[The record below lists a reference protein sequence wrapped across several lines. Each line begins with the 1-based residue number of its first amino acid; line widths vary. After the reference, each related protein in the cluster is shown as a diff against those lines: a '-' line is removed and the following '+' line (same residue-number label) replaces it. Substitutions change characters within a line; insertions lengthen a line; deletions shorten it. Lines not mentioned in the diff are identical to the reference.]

1 MMKYQYFLKPLNH
14 TKTAS
19 PPIKGWILVFVVN
32 RLQVGYTVL
41 LLPTQLVRGDH
52 YWIII
57 LAFIISQINMYLIS
71 KWINTSNHSESIK
84 LKSLLPKPILYPLVL
99 IGIPMLLIKFSVIII
114 GYTKIIQIYL
124 LPEQRQY
131 VILIVLLAV
140 IAYLTSKG
148 VHQITKF
155 AFFAFLFSGWIIFA
169 YIQFFFSPN
178 VSFRELFPL
187 IGEFNA
193 DKDFHSIL
201 YVLSAFSGPELLLF
215 MKNRIKD
222 DGKIYKYLTIGNTV
236 TFIEYSLLFILAVL
250 FYGSD
255 YLNKV
260 EYPLV
265 TMARYIHTPF
275 IDRLEMF
282 IIPFFSFPLIFSLSL
297 VNFYL
302 YKGLQYSLRFKENNI
317 TFFSF
322 LVFIGCIIL
331 FVQSNYWV
339 ESFQERVWISCY
351 IYITAIS
358 YSLLPL
364 GFFIIKRMKKS

>member
-1 MMKYQYFLKPLNH
+1 MMKYQYFFKSLNH

-19 PPIKGWILVFVVN
+19 SPINGWLLVFVVN

-52 YWIII
+52 YWIIL
-57 LAFIISQINMYLIS
+57 LAFIISQVNLFLIS
-71 KWINTSNHSESIK
+71 KWINNRNGSEPIE
-84 LKSLLPKPILYPLVL
+84 LKSLLPKPILYPIVM
-99 IGIPMLLIKFSVIII
+99 IGIPILLIKFLVIII

-131 VILIVLLAV
+131 IILIVLFTV

-178 VSFRELFPL
+178 VSIREFFPL
-187 IGEFNA
+187 IGEFNSGR
-193 DKDFHSIL
+193 DIHSFL

-215 MKNRIKD
+215 MKARIKD
-222 DGKIYKYLTIGNTV
+222 DGKTYKYLTIGNTV

-255 YLNKV
+255 YLKKV

-297 VNFYL
+297 VNFYI
-302 YKGLQYSLRFKENNI
+302 YKGLQYSLRFKENDI
-317 TFFSF
+317 SFFSF
-322 LVFIGCIIL
+322 LVLIGCTIL

-351 IYITAIS
+351 IYTTAIL

-364 GFFIIKRMKKS
+364 GFLLIKRMKKI